1 MNTTF
6 EENKKTGRL
15 TITNSEEFIKILS
28 LESEDSTEKESM
40 EHYEAMKKYGFKQLH
55 NIATDIPFNEYE
67 FIINFAIAK
76 TIKDFDPQF
85 NTNLLSFF
93 WDKLRGE
100 LSAYRS
106 KRDRLQDKVNKLI
119 KNDDGVDY
127 IYQKEKGSDE
137 NFVIPIDEM
146 TMEEKH
152 VQEDLY
158 FRQMKALKMA
168 FSGIPRELQLILHEV
183 GNGKKIREIANI
195 LNTSTF
201 EVSRKRNQGLS
212 LILQRVMRSKHLTEE
227 EKTEIANLH
236 DIHLEEN
243 IEFEDSL

>member
-1 MNTTF
+1 MQKVF
-6 EENKKTGRL
+6 EEHKKTGRL
-15 TITNSEEFIKILS
+15 TINDSEEFIKILT
-28 LESEDSTEKESM
+28 LESDDSTEVESM
-40 EHYEAMKKYGFKQLH
+40 EHYDAMKKYGIKQLH

-76 TIKDFDPQF
+76 TIKDFNPEF

-119 KNDDGVDY
+119 KNNDGIDY
-127 IYQKEKGSDE
+127 IYQKEKGSDD
-137 NFVIPIDEM
+137 NYIIPVEET
-146 TMEEKH
+146 TMEEQH
-152 VQEDLY
+152 IQEDLY

-195 LNTSTF
+195 LNQSTF
-201 EVSRKRNQGLS
+201 DISRKRNQGLS

-227 EKTEIANLH
+227 EKQEIANLH
-236 DIHLEEN
+236 EIHLEEN
-243 IEFEDSL
+243 IEFEESL